1 MERKTQQN
9 YYQQWHPVL
18 FCCTIQRTRE
28 RRCLGPLTGPMR
40 YVPGAR
46 SERSMVLC
54 PAATRKV
61 RIRLAVR
68 LEQLVGIAVH
78 LLAQVLVKDEAQDV
92 VPKFIGA
99 HLAPQG
105 IGDVPESGVEVGG
118 VIRHGRLK
126 LRKEG
131 IRNN

>member
-1 MERKTQQN
+1 
-9 YYQQWHPVL
+9 
-18 FCCTIQRTRE
+18 
-28 RRCLGPLTGPMR
+28 
-40 YVPGAR
+40 
-46 SERSMVLC
+46 MVLC

-92 VPKFIGA
+92 VQKFIGA

-118 VIRHGRLK
+118 VIRHSRLK
-126 LRKEG
+126 LRKDG